1 MSVFKCDTTGGIV
14 RVQTDCKEVVV
25 IRVDNVTGAGSRMEN
40 VPITGY
46 TLELSTNH
54 QFLHTLD
61 EFIYAFAFGDRVG
74 ELTLTGVAFTAP
86 ACKSEGGDISNE
98 VKQENVYEFYLA
110 QKFSKSLTPTKI
122 TIGGSAIQ
130 LVGFLTGVRMSVPD
144 PQLPI
149 MQWAL
154 RFSVI
159 VDATG
164 SATSTAATGSGGA
177 ANTPGA
183 ILDNA
188 INVIGT
194 AFDDAIN
201 TVGNTTIGDIVTG
214 AGNVLLETFTGE
226 G

>member
-1 MSVFKCDTTGGIV
+1 
-14 RVQTDCKEVVV
+14 
-25 IRVDNVTGAGSRMEN
+25 MEH

-46 TLELSTNH
+46 TLDLSTNH
-54 QFLHTLD
+54 QFLHTLN

-86 ACKSEGGDISNE
+86 TCAVGVGDISND

-122 TIGGSAIQ
+122 TIGGSSIQ
-130 LVGFLTGVRMSVPD
+130 LIGFLTGVRMSVPD

-154 RFSVI
+154 RFNVI
-159 VDATG
+159 VDAAPTAAG
-164 SATSTAATGSGGA
+164 SAASPAGGA

-188 INVIGT
+188 LNTINNT
-194 AFDDAIN
+194 IN
-201 TVGNTTIGDIVTG
+201 TIGNTTIGDIVNG
-214 AGNVLLETFTGE
+214 VGNVLGETFFGE